1 MHHEGSLE
9 DDGEGSLEDDEEGS
23 LGDEDLEGTVQVRR
37 ESTRPD
43 CDTDRNEG

>member
-9 DDGEGSLEDDEEGS
+9 DDGEGSLEEDGEGS
-23 LGDEDLEGTVQVRR
+23 HGDEDLEETVQVRR

-43 CDTDRNEG
+43 